1 MNLIEIFIII
11 FKNLQRR
18 KLRSFLTIL
27 GIIIGSAVFIAIF
40 NLGKAM
46 EESIAYT
53 LERNLGSDIITILP
67 IQMGR
72 RAQFAF
78 TRTATFSESDI
89 NKIKKIDG
97 VENVYGIFYY
107 NLPVKYKRE
116 EYRLLVYGIY
126 GIDSWTKIE
135 AERIGIKYGRFI
147 EKEGEVILGFRAST
161 EFFKENIKVGDKIQI
176 LNKTFI
182 VVGILNE
189 AGGILSN
196 FDRAIFISIK
206 DFKKI
211 YETNNQL
218 NSIVIKVKKDY
229 NIEDVGKNVYDLLL
243 YLRKEEEGKET
254 FTIVTPSFYR
264 NIVSETLST
273 LSVFLL
279 SIAFVSI
286 LVGSI
291 GISNTMFTAVLERT
305 KEIGILKA
313 IGAKNRDILK
323 IFLFE
328 SAIIGLIGSII
339 GCIIGIFLSLGLQ
352 YIVTSYIG
360 SMIFRRGIENLVTID
375 YTSIGIA
382 LLIGFLC
389 GTFAGYF
396 PAKRASKLEAIEAL
410 RYE

>member
-1 MNLIEIFIII
+1 MNLIEILIIV

-27 GIIIGSAVFIAIF
+27 GIIIGTAVFVAIF

-46 EESIAYT
+46 EKSIAYS
-53 LERNLGSDIITILP
+53 LEKSLGSDIITILP
-67 IQMGR
+67 VQMGR
-72 RAQFAF
+72 KLQFVLV
-78 TRTATFSESDI
+78 RTATFSESDI
-89 NKIKKIDG
+89 ERIKKIDG
-97 VENVYGIFYY
+97 VENVYGVFYH
-107 NLPVKYKRE
+107 NLPVRHKRE
-116 EYRLLVYGIY
+116 EYGLNVYGIY
-126 GIDSWTKIE
+126 GIDSWKKIE

-176 LNKTFI
+176 LNKTFR

-189 AGGILSN
+189 AGGMLSN
-196 FDRAIFISIK
+196 FDRAVFISIK

-218 NSIVIKVKKDY
+218 SHIVIKVRNDY
-229 NIEDVGKNVYDLLL
+229 DIEEVGKKVYELLL
-243 YLRKEEEGKET
+243 YLRREREGRET

-264 NIVSETLST
+264 SIVSETLST
-273 LSVFLL
+273 LSLFLL

-286 LVGSI
+286 LVGSV
-291 GISNTMFTAVLERT
+291 GISNTMFTAVMERT

-313 IGAKNRDILK
+313 IGARNRDILK

-352 YIVTSYIG
+352 YIVTSYM
-360 SMIFRRGIENLVTID
+360 SSTIFRAGIENFFTID

-382 LLIGFLC
+382 LLIGFLS
-389 GTFAGYF
+389 GTLAGYF

>member
-46 EESIAYT
+46 EENIAYT

-78 TRTATFSESDI
+78 ARTATFSESDI

-126 GIDSWTKIE
+126 DIDSWTKIE

-264 NIVSETLST
+264 NTVSETLST

-352 YIVTSYIG
+352 YLVGNYIG

-389 GTFAGYF
+389 GTLAGYF

>member
-46 EESIAYT
+46 EENIAYT

-78 TRTATFSESDI
+78 ARTATFSESDI

-126 GIDSWTKIE
+126 DIDSWTKIE

-264 NIVSETLST
+264 NTVSETLST

-389 GTFAGYF
+389 GTLAGYF

>member
-176 LNKTFI
+176 LNKTFV